1 MILVIF
7 DLNLVLIDCLI
18 KCKGNRMD
26 ILKLIMEQMGNQ
38 KPLFSDAENK
48 AVAMATL
55 THNFA
60 VSARKGRTVYPSS
73 VVKDMNAFAGL
84 AQGGLDMGTLLMMA
98 QLQNQASPAKEE
110 EVDVTIAD
118 TLAQRL
124 DAIEEKLVT
133 KGKH

>member
-1 MILVIF
+1 
-7 DLNLVLIDCLI
+7 
-18 KCKGNRMD
+18 MD
-26 ILKLIMEQMGNQ
+26 ILKMIMEQMSNQ

-98 QLQNQASPAKEE
+98 QMQQAAPAKEV
-110 EVDVTIAD
+110 EVDAKD
-118 TLAQRL
+118 TLSEQAYEGLAKRL
-124 DAIEEKLVT
+124 DGIESKLIT

>member
-1 MILVIF
+1 M
-7 DLNLVLIDCLI
+7 
-18 KCKGNRMD
+18 
-26 ILKLIMEQMGNQ
+26 IMEQMSNQ

-98 QLQNQASPAKEE
+98 QMQQAAPAKEV
-110 EVDVTIAD
+110 EVDVTIAE

-124 DAIEEKLVT
+124 DAIETKLIT

>member
-1 MILVIF
+1 
-7 DLNLVLIDCLI
+7 
-18 KCKGNRMD
+18 
-26 ILKLIMEQMGNQ
+26 
-38 KPLFSDAENK
+38 
-48 AVAMATL
+48 
-55 THNFA
+55 
-60 VSARKGRTVYPSS
+60 
-73 VVKDMNAFAGL
+73 
-84 AQGGLDMGTLLMMA
+84 MGTLLMMA